1 MHVPVVVSVAKEKI
15 TLTVVS
21 QREPWAAK
29 LRRWGCT
36 GSQKA
41 VLFSTTV
48 CSPRPL
54 NSLSFLSVSPSS
66 WEVPGDSKAHWL
78 IRSQVK
84 HCPAACY
91 KAKVNDDV
99 HKHTHSYSKPLSM
112 IFFFFVIEY
121 ADTHTGTHMSAHLL
135 SQSDSCSC
143 SLLTTGISLCCIW
156 YNDIIPSICWV
167 VRHYARRL
175 SYEIGVPLW
184 YYFRIWNGCGVGL

>member
-84 HCPAACY
+84 HCPGACY

-112 IFFFFVIEY
+112 IFFFCNRVCRHTY
-121 ADTHTGTHMSAHLL
+121 RHTHECTPTVSIRQLL
-135 SQSDSCSC
+135 MQ
-143 SLLTTGISLCCIW
+143 
-156 YNDIIPSICWV
+156 PSHHWDFPVLYMI
-167 VRHYARRL
+167 
-175 SYEIGVPLW
+175 
-184 YYFRIWNGCGVGL
+184 